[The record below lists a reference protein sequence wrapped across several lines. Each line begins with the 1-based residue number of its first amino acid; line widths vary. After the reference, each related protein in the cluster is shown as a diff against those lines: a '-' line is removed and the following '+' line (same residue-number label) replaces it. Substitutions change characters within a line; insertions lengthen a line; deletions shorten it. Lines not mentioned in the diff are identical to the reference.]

1 MRRIPILLLL
11 ALSLLTACS
20 RSLPVKPVVA
30 VLLSDDVRLAKVDGL
45 RAGLAGFG
53 YGPEALEIR
62 VFSAKGDRTVLNDLA
77 EKALASHPALL
88 VAGGGVEALALKES
102 TARQKTPPPIV
113 LMGVASTVRTGL
125 VASLMHP
132 GGNIT
137 GLDNQHAELSG
148 KRLELLTKLLPGIS
162 RVLLLY
168 DPLVEPSL
176 HALEVTTGAA
186 TQLNLRVGTLPAS
199 SRDEVTA
206 GLARLQP
213 GQYDAAL
220 LLPGYVLEEGAQFA
234 PQFLRLHLP
243 VMGLLDME
251 GKGGLLAAYGV
262 TFRDQGMQSAHFVAK
277 LLQGAKPAAI
287 PVETPDNPTLMVDLR
302 VARQFGITPSPVGM
316 ALANTVLTAT
326 GDQP

>member
-1 MRRIPILLLL
+1 MRRSHILLFL

-53 YGPEALEIR
+53 YGPEALEIQ
-62 VFSAKGDRTVLNDLA
+62 VFSAKGDGTALNDLA
-77 EKALASHPALL
+77 ENALASHPAVF
-88 VAGGGVEALALKES
+88 VAGGGIEALALKES
-102 TARQKTPPPIV
+102 TARRKTPPPIV
-113 LMGVASTVRTGL
+113 LMGVASTIRTGL
-125 VASLMHP
+125 VTSLMHP

-176 HALEVTTGAA
+176 HGLEVTTIAA
-186 TQLNLRVGTLPAS
+186 TQLNLHVGTLPAS
-199 SRDEVTA
+199 SRDAVTA

-234 PQFLRLHLP
+234 PQFLR
-243 VMGLLDME
+243 
-251 GKGGLLAAYGV
+251 
-262 TFRDQGMQSAHFVAK
+262 
-277 LLQGAKPAAI
+277 PA
-287 PVETPDNPTLMVDLR
+287 
-302 VARQFGITPSPVGM
+302 
-316 ALANTVLTAT
+316 
-326 GDQP
+326 